1 MKQILKTHPFF
12 DNKKILNV
20 KRFKEQGFNN
30 IHFKVKTPNQN
41 YMLREFKLQGVDRE
55 LEFKVQRMAY
65 QLKLAPK
72 GYFLDAPNH
81 IMLSAYV
88 KGKHLFDLKKKA
100 LKSLAK
106 MLRKLHTLS
115 IEAKPYDLES
125 AIKVKTKKV
134 KNAFQ
139 TLEKEPKE
147 WVLCHHD
154 LNPKNII
161 FAKKKIQLID
171 WEFAGM
177 NDRYFDLASVCVEY
191 KLSQKQQRVFLKNY
205 LGKEKPNAKKL
216 KAYKVLYKALCKEWF
231 EKNLK

>member
-12 DNKKILNV
+12 KNKKILSV

-30 IHFKVKTPNQN
+30 IHFKVETPNQN

-72 GYFLDAPNH
+72 AYFLDAPNH

-88 KGKHLFDLKKKA
+88 KGKHLFDLKKKE
-100 LKSLAK
+100 LQSLAK
-106 MLRKLHTLS
+106 MLSKLHTLS

-125 AIKVKTKKV
+125 AINVKTKKV
-134 KNAFQ
+134 KHA
-139 TLEKEPKE
+139 LRILKKEPKE

-161 FAKKKIQLID
+161 FTKKNIQLID

-191 KLSQKQQRVFLKNY
+191 KLSQKQQRVFLKKY

-216 KAYKVLYKALCKEWF
+216 KAYKVLYQALCKEWF